1 MDRRR
6 KVELFEQIRREY
18 RFGVGTVRGVAKKF
32 GVHRRMVRQAVASAI
47 PPERKVPA
55 RARPKLEPVKE
66 FIDEILRA
74 DQQAPRKQRHT
85 GHHIWARICRERPEV
100 TVAESTVRHYVAR
113 RKQELGLVARETF
126 VPQVYDWGSEGQVD
140 WYEAFAEVMGE
151 LHKVYCFAMRSMAGG
166 GAFHRAYYHATQ
178 QAFLEAHELAFRY
191 FGGVFRR
198 LRYDNLKSAV
208 KRILR
213 GHQREE
219 TERLIAFRSHWGFE
233 TEFCN
238 PARGNE
244 KGGVE
249 GEVGYFRRNHLVPVP
264 RVESLEELNQLLL
277 AGCRADEQRRIAG
290 KPHTVGEAMQIEHE
304 HLLPLSAEGFE
315 LAETSFPV
323 VDGKGCVKVRTNCY
337 STPLKPGTR
346 TQARL
351 LPAYVEIWQERDCV
365 ARHERSFSRY
375 EQVLDLEHYLD
386 VLERKPGALAGSSP
400 LQQWRE
406 RGRWPESFDR
416 LWQSLQE
423 RHGRYEGTREM
434 IDLLTLGKRHGWD
447 RLTKAVQESLAL
459 GCTDAAAVRHLVT
472 TNELVRSRP
481 EPFEVSGLERYD
493 RPLPEMHEYDLL
505 LNSGAVAGAEVAR

>member
-18 RFGVGTVRGVAKKF
+18 RFGVGTIRGVAKQF
-32 GVHRRMVRQAVASAI
+32 GVHRRIVRQAMASAV
-47 PPERKVPA
+47 PPERKVPM
-55 RARPKLEPVKE
+55 RSQPKLEPVKE

-85 GHHIWARICRERPEV
+85 AHRIWQRIGAERSEV
-100 TVAESTVRHYVAR
+100 TVAESTVRHYVCR
-113 RKQELGLVARETF
+113 RKQELGMAERETF
-126 VPQVYDWGSEGQVD
+126 VPQSYDWGSEAQVD
-140 WYEAFAEVMGE
+140 WYDAFAEVMGD
-151 LHKVYCFAMRSMAGG
+151 
-166 GAFHRAYYHATQ
+166 
-178 QAFLEAHELAFRY
+178 AHEFAFQF

-208 KRILR
+208 KKILR
-213 GHQREE
+213 GYQREE
-219 TERLIAFRSHWGFE
+219 TDRLIAFRSHWGFQ

-264 RVESLEELNQLLL
+264 RVESLEELNKLLL

-290 KPHTVGEAMQIEHE
+290 KPHTVGEAMGIERE
-304 HLLPLSAEGFE
+304 HLLPLPAEGFE
-315 LAETSFPV
+315 LAEISFPV
-323 VDGKGCVKVRTNCY
+323 VDSKGCVKARTNCY
-337 STPLKPGTR
+337 STPLKPGTQTR
-346 TQARL
+346 VKL
-351 LPAYVEIWQERDCV
+351 LPAYVEVWQERECV
-365 ARHERSFSRY
+365 ARHERSSSRY

-400 LQQWRE
+400 LKQWRE

-416 LWQSLQE
+416 LWQSLRE
-423 RHGRYEGTREM
+423 RHGPQAGTRAM
-434 IDLLTLGKRHGWD
+434 IELLGLGKRYGWD
-447 RLTKAVQESLAL
+447 RLREAIKESLAL

-472 TNELVRSRP
+472 ANELVRSHT
-481 EPFEVSGLERYD
+481 EPFELSGLERYD
-493 RPLPEMHEYDLL
+493 RPLPQMQEYDLL
-505 LNSGAVAGAEVAR
+505 LSLTTTGAEVAR

>member
-18 RFGVGTVRGVAKKF
+18 RFGVGTIRGVAKQF
-32 GVHRRMVRQAVASAI
+32 GVHRRIVRQAMASAV
-47 PPERKVPA
+47 PPHRKVPM
-55 RARPKLEPVKE
+55 RSQPKLEPVKE
-66 FIDEILRA
+66 FIDEILQA

-85 GHHIWARICRERPEV
+85 AHRIWQRIGAERSEV
-100 TVAESTVRHYVAR
+100 RVAESTVRHYVCC
-113 RKQELGLVARETF
+113 RKQELGMTERETF
-126 VPQVYDWGSEGQVD
+126 VPQSYDWGSEGQVD
-140 WYEAFAEVMGE
+140 WYEAFAEVVGE
-151 LHKVYCFAMRSMAGG
+151 SCKVYCFAMRSMAGG

-178 QAFLEAHELAFRY
+178 QAFLEAHEFAFQF
-191 FGGVFRR
+191 FGGVFGR

-208 KRILR
+208 KKILR

-219 TERLIAFRSHWGFE
+219 SERFIAFRSHWGFE

-277 AGCRADEQRRIAG
+277 DGCRADEQRRIAG
-290 KPHTVGEAMQIEHE
+290 QAQTVGEAMRIERE
-304 HLLPLSAEGFE
+304 HLLPLPAEGFE
-315 LAETSFPV
+315 LGETSFPV
-323 VDGKGCVKVRTNCY
+323 VDGKGCVKARTNCY

-346 TQARL
+346 TQVKL
-351 LPAYVEIWQERDCV
+351 LPAYVEVWQERECV
-365 ARHERSFSRY
+365 ARHERSFARY

-400 LQQWRE
+400 LKQWRE

-416 LWQSLQE
+416 LWQSLRE
-423 RHGRYEGTREM
+423 RHGPPAGTRAM
-434 IDLLTLGKRHGWD
+434 IELLALGKRHGWD
-447 RLTKAVQESLAL
+447 RLREAIEESLAL

-472 TNELVRSRP
+472 AKELVRSHT
-481 EPFEVSGLERYD
+481 EPFELSGLKRYD
-493 RPLPEMHEYDLL
+493 RQLPQMQEYDLL
-505 LNSGAVAGAEVAR
+505 LGLTSTGVEVAR